1 MRPKAVISR
10 GDVLPGRSSSSLGL
24 CIWENHPSTIDL
36 QFIIEGIKGID
47 ITPVAYLEEPT
58 SFKPEPSTRKFA
70 ANYARPR
77 SWF

>member
-1 MRPKAVISR
+1 MSTSLIKVPAQGQKIIPGQPIPDNPVI
-10 GDVLPGRSSSSLGL
+10 P
-24 CIWENHPSTIDL
+24 
-36 QFIIEGIKGID
+36 FIEGDGIGID